1 MNYTYE
7 EILAILPQSVK
18 DNYILDHHE
27 KLNLFM
33 ITSHWSSGGTRLT
46 NSFPIEDIYEIFV
59 NDISVE
65 LRSLKYNVSIFLNVR
80 YVITQ
85 VF

>member
-1 MNYTYE
+1 MHYTYE
-7 EILAILPQSVK
+7 EILSILPQSVM
-18 DNYILDHHE
+18 DNYILDHNE

-33 ITSHWSSGGTRLT
+33 ITSHWAKGGTRLT
-46 NSFPIEDIYEIFV
+46 NSFPIEDIYEVYV
-59 NDISVE
+59 NDITVE
-65 LRSLKYNVSIFLNVR
+65 LRSLKYNVSIFLNVK